1 LEVASIFITK
11 RAMLNFGPLPPI
23 RGTVSSV
30 FAKME
35 FGKRSEFGFERRESS
50 SFFETVK
57 EENNRTAVEKI

>member
-1 LEVASIFITK
+1 
-11 RAMLNFGPLPPI
+11 
-23 RGTVSSV
+23 
-30 FAKME
+30 ME